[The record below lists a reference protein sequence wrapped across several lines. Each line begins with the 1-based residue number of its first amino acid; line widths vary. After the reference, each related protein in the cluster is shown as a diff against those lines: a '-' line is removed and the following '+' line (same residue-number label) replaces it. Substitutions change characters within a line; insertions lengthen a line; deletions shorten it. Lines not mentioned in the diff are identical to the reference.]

1 LRALDVPRFSQ
12 LDVALRRLARG
23 PKRTIRLRLT
33 VRFGGLFIG
42 AGVLLLTLTYVLVAQ
57 TPSWLQ
63 VDPPAPPDVP
73 TGGAIPLPQAP
84 TVADAAT
91 EASRQRQHDLRQLVV
106 ASGSALLC
114 MTFVSA
120 GLGWWTA
127 GRALRP
133 LRQMAATART
143 ISARDLRRRL
153 DVRGPADEIKDL
165 ADTFDELLDHLDG
178 AFEAQ
183 RRFVANASHELRTP
197 LTFERSLLE
206 VALANPDPTAA
217 ELREVCRRVLVNNQ
231 EQGRLIEAL
240 LTLARSQRGL
250 DRRTD
255 LDLAALTGDILAA
268 RPVGSGLRIEQDLDA
283 APVTGDAPLLE
294 RLIANLIDNALRH
307 NLADGWVNVRTGL
320 DDDTPTLRIRN
331 SGPVIPPEQRESLL
345 EPFQRLDAGRS
356 NTHHDGHGLGL
367 SIVAAIAAAH
377 DAELHADP
385 MPDGGLDVHVTF
397 QPR

>member
-1 LRALDVPRFSQ
+1 VPRLLR
-12 LDVALRRLARG
+12 LDAALRRLARARG
-23 PKRTIRLRLT
+23 RTIRLRLT
-33 VRFGGLFIG
+33 FLFGSLFLG
-42 AGVLLLTLTYVLVAQ
+42 TGVLLLVLTYVLVAQ

-73 TGGAIPLPQAP
+73 AGGDIPLPQAP
-84 TVADAAT
+84 AVDEVAD

-133 LRQMAATART
+133 LRQMASTART

-165 ADTFDELLDHLDG
+165 ADTFDELLDHLEG

-206 VALANPDPTAA
+206 VALANPDTTAV
-217 ELREVCRRVLVNNQ
+217 ELREVCQRVLVNNQ

-255 LDLAALTGDILAA
+255 LDLAALAGEMLAA
-268 RPVGSGLRIEQDLDA
+268 RPGGSGLRIERDLGA

-294 RLIANLIDNALRH
+294 RLIANLIDNAVLH
-307 NLADGWVNVRTGL
+307 NVAGGWVSVRTGV
-320 DDDTPTLRIRN
+320 DDGTPFLRVRN
-331 SGPVIPPEQRESLL
+331 SGSVIPPEQREALL
-345 EPFQRLDAGRS
+345 EPFRRLDAGRS
-356 NTHHDGHGLGL
+356 SAHHDGHGLGL

-377 DAELHADP
+377 GAELRADP
-385 MPDGGLDVHVTF
+385 MPDGGLDVHVAF
-397 QPR
+397 RSR

>member
-1 LRALDVPRFSQ
+1 VPRFTRV
-12 LDVALRRLARG
+12 DVALRRLARG

-33 VRFGGLFIG
+33 VLFGGLFIG

-63 VDPPAPPDVP
+63 VDPPAPPSVP
-73 TGGAIPLPQAP
+73 TGGGIPLPQAP
-84 TVADAAT
+84 TVADAAA
-91 EASRQRQHDLRQLVV
+91 EASRQRQQDLRQLVV

-206 VALANPDPTAA
+206 VALANPDATAA
-217 ELREVCRRVLVNNQ
+217 DLREVCRRILVNN
-231 EQGRLIEAL
+231 EDQGRLIEAL

-250 DRRTD
+250 DRRAH
-255 LDLAALTGDILAA
+255 LNLATLTGDMLAA
-268 RPVGSGLRIEQDLDA
+268 RTAGPGPRIERDLGA

-294 RLIANLIDNALRH
+294 RLIANLIDNAVRH
-307 NLADGWVNVRTGL
+307 NVAGGWVTVRTGV
-320 DDDTPTLRIRN
+320 DDGTPSLRVRN
-331 SGPVIPPEQRESLL
+331 SGPVIPPEQRDALM
-345 EPFQRLDAGRS
+345 EPFRRLDGGRS
-356 NTHHDGHGLGL
+356 STHQDGHGLGL

-377 DAELHADP
+377 DAELRADP
-385 MPDGGLDVHVTF
+385 MPDGGLDVRVTF
-397 QPR
+397 QPQ